1 MNKCNVPT
9 TALRFIERDK
19 LMTPPD
25 ELHYVIRQ
33 RILQQLF
40 WDAAGTKSEWRDVP
54 VVTEQENGD
63 DR

>member
-1 MNKCNVPT
+1 MSDCLVPT
-9 TALRFIERDK
+9 TALRFLERDK

-25 ELHYVIRQ
+25 DIHYIIRE

-40 WDAAGTKSEWRDVP
+40 WNAAGTKSEWRDVP
-54 VVTEQENGD
+54 IEKEPPH

>member
-1 MNKCNVPT
+1 MSDCMVPT

-25 ELHYVIRQ
+25 DIHYVIRQ

-40 WDAAGTKSEWRDVP
+40 WNAAGTKSEWRDVP
-54 VVTEQENGD
+54 IVQEPSH